1 MQLLVREKHGKP
13 EENPVITMSPPTQKA
28 SSNKYK
34 VKERPISSSYS
45 VIDNDLARDNVEND
59 LTSADFQDL

>member
-1 MQLLVREKHGKP
+1 M
-13 EENPVITMSPPTQKA
+13 ITMSPSQKV
-28 SSNKYK
+28 SGNRYHIREKT
-34 VKERPISSSYS
+34 ISSAYS

>member
-1 MQLLVREKHGKP
+1 ML
-13 EENPVITMSPPTQKA
+13 PPTQKA

-59 LTSADFQDL
+59 LTSADFQDLENY